1 MSLFFHVLGQ
11 LLDFVVYLLM
21 VHSLLYFLTTKFIY
35 ILNKIIKNM
44 KYLSKFESKL
54 NDEIGKIFKRAIES
68 GSVSVGDDFFDEAS
82 EYYIYDD
89 YFIYDNLIFK
99 YSSRPSGDWYHTEIV
114 KMTMTKNELLE
125 KIEKE
130 IDKLENAYNKLY
142 NIDI

>member
-1 MSLFFHVLGQ
+1 
-11 LLDFVVYLLM
+11 
-21 VHSLLYFLTTKFIY
+21 
-35 ILNKIIKNM
+35 M